1 MANHWLSE
9 IRGLARGVWSNLS
22 PEKGDMATAPRE
34 ATSANKHVDEFL
46 SYYVALPHPPKYAV
60 LVNGP
65 WGIGK
70 TYLVIEF
77 LRRAFPV
84 TDDQQRPRPVY
95 VSLYGL
101 SSLSEIDN
109 ALLRAMYPLLGYK
122 ATKIGGRV
130 TQALLA
136 AKVVNLNL
144 NLNLTDILDKSGAAL
159 YVFDDLERCVADLN
173 SVLGYINQFVEHHDR
188 KVIIIANDA
197 EIFSGSDK
205 EAERKRYEHTRE
217 KLIGKILE
225 VQPAFGEAFSYFSSL
240 VDTDRVKALFLQ
252 NEKEIEAIYTQSKL
266 NNLRILQQTMWDFE
280 RFSGALAEKHWKNAE
295 ALKTL

>member
-1 MANHWLSE
+1 MATHWLSE
-9 IRGLARGVWSNLS
+9 IRRLARGVWSNLS
-22 PEKGDMATAPRE
+22 PEKGDMATVHEAARAPRA
-34 ATSANKHVDEFL
+34 ATSANKHVDEYL

-84 TDDQQRPRPVY
+84 TDDEQRPRPVY

-130 TQALLA
+130 TQAP
-136 AKVVNLNL
+136 V

-173 SVLGYINQFVEHHDR
+173 SVLGYINQFVEHDDS
-188 KVIIIANDA
+188 KVVARARIVIAPVLRGLPP
-197 EIFSGSDK
+197 SP
-205 EAERKRYEHTRE
+205 H
-217 KLIGKILE
+217 
-225 VQPAFGEAFSYFSSL
+225 AFGRPRSGVQTGRDRRRPGAPTHLTTKAAIGTCPSS
-240 VDTDRVKALFLQ
+240 R
-252 NEKEIEAIYTQSKL
+252 
-266 NNLRILQQTMWDFE
+266 
-280 RFSGALAEKHWKNAE
+280 LANA
-295 ALKTL
+295 